1 MEVTLREL
9 LYDEEFI
16 AKLYGWSYNHMYD
29 KVNTEELCQEIIL
42 QLLIAS
48 QTVEYNYSYA
58 YIWKIAENTYNRTT
72 RQSYKRRNNAEYES
86 YINVNNVNTETDL
99 EDDLITRITDSEHLR
114 FIKSQISYMSKI
126 YRDVM
131 VMFYF
136 DGLQMTEIAEKLN
149 IPLNRVKQRLHT
161 AKERIKKEVTNM
173 SNNNIAFKPYKLFT
187 PGSGNPRKSDIQQN
201 MSLALAQNIAYV
213 CRDKAKTPSEIA
225 YELSVP
231 TVFIEDILHNIAGE
245 AIKDCGDGKYI
256 TNFIVINSSDV
267 EQITNEIKVV
277 VKDYVTEALAV
288 LNSRKDEI
296 LGVVYLNPPKS
307 FEFISWTI
315 VPFLTW
321 RIEEGLHDIVE
332 NHFNIENEE
341 REFKIVGIAHEGDFS
356 FNMYGC
362 NGVMNDQFHFRNFIG
377 HRLPW
382 GKTRFDCA
390 ETIPGYIMFTGKCI
404 GGLSKD
410 DVAKE
415 DIEACAKAIDV
426 GYIKLA
432 DDGKYYPEIIIYDK
446 KNYYPDVPRIGKK
459 YSEQLGQMVID
470 AVKKYVPEHMMNQK
484 DIFVE
489 IMTCPLTYYIIEEA
503 ISQGFLYIPE
513 GDTIVE
519 GIWGVR
525 R

>member
-1 MEVTLREL
+1 MELTLREL

-72 RQSYKRRNNAEYES
+72 RQSYKHRDNAEYEA
-86 YINVNNVNTETDL
+86 YMNVN
-99 EDDLITRITDSEHLR
+99 
-114 FIKSQISYMSKI
+114 
-126 YRDVM
+126 
-131 VMFYF
+131 
-136 DGLQMTEIAEKLN
+136 A
-149 IPLNRVKQRLHT
+149 
-161 AKERIKKEVTNM
+161 
-173 SNNNIAFKPYKLFT
+173 
-187 PGSGNPRKSDIQQN
+187 
-201 MSLALAQNIAYV
+201 
-213 CRDKAKTPSEIA
+213 
-225 YELSVP
+225 
-231 TVFIEDILHNIAGE
+231 
-245 AIKDCGDGKYI
+245 
-256 TNFIVINSSDV
+256 NFIVINSSDV
-267 EQITNEIKVV
+267 AKITNEIKVI
-277 VKDYVTEALAV
+277 VKDYVTEAIADLK
-288 LNSRKDEI
+288 SRKDEI
-296 LGVVYLNPPKS
+296 MGAVYLNPPKS
-307 FEFISWTI
+307 FEFILWTI

-321 RIEEGLHDIVE
+321 RIQEGLHDIVE

-377 HRLPW
+377 YRLPW
-382 GKTRFDCA
+382 GKPRFDCT
-390 ETIPGYIMFTGKCI
+390 ETVPEYMMFTGKCI

-432 DDGKYYPEIIIYDK
+432 DDGKHYPEIIIYDK
-446 KNYYPDVPRIGKK
+446 NNYYPAVPRIAKK
-459 YSEQLGQMVID
+459 YSDQLGQTFID

-484 DIFVE
+484 DIFVD
-489 IMTCPLTYYIIEEA
+489 IMACPLTYYIIEEA
-503 ISQGFLYIPE
+503 INQGFLYIPE
-513 GDTIVE
+513 GDTIIE
-519 GIWGVR
+519 GIWAVKK
-525 R
+525 